1 MQLFVCR
8 CANNGCKCQTT
19 SQLRPE
25 GVGHKTNAYFCAWV
39 KDAFIRMPHVTE
51 LTNKVSDVDHHLRSS
66 TVSGDFER
74 RGVVED

>member
-1 MQLFVCR
+1 
-8 CANNGCKCQTT
+8 
-19 SQLRPE
+19 
-25 GVGHKTNAYFCAWV
+25 V